1 MDSKNKIIKSAK
13 ICYILSKILY
23 TISCVLTLTFI
34 TLAIVLSCY
43 KPLKG
48 YNSSETACIFSTLA
62 VYSFIC
68 IGLFWNVIKI
78 FKVINF
84 FKTPFNDTI
93 SRSLKVIAFFVIVL
107 SIIPALIGS
116 IVLKVI
122 CPTSELIFP
131 ISFGGVV
138 CGIVTFLLGL
148 VFKYGNELQKRDDE
162 TLWLY

>member
-1 MDSKNKIIKSAK
+1 MESKNKIIKGAK
-13 ICYILSKILY
+13 ICYILSKVLY
-23 TISCVLTLTFI
+23 IISCVLTLTFI
-34 TLAIVLSCY
+34 TLAIVLSCF
-43 KPLKG
+43 KLLKG

-68 IGLFWNVIKI
+68 IGLFLNVMKI
-78 FKVINF
+78 FKEIIIL
-84 FKTPFNDTI
+84 KTPFNGTI
-93 SRSLKVIAFFVIVL
+93 SSSLKVIAIFVIVL
-107 SIIPALIGS
+107 SIVPALIGS
-116 IVLKVI
+116 IVLKIV

-162 TLWLY
+162 TL